1 MEGSFSGLAE
11 RYNAVDGSLGQV
23 VRRRLISR
31 ALDAHLPRP
40 PARVVD
46 VGGGAGQQSIPLA
59 GEGHE
64 VTILDPSPEMLAEA
78 RRRIASEGE
87 GARRRIRLVE
97 GYGEQATEVLGAEEF
112 DAVLCHGVIMYL
124 EDPYPLVKALSAA
137 ARPGGVVSVLAKNAA
152 ALAVRPALKGLY
164 GEALALLDA
173 DRAAGRLG
181 VVTRGDTVEGL
192 YRTFEEAGLSVERWY
207 GVRVFTDHLGDREPG
222 PDLPDILELE
232 WEAGRREPYRSVA
245 RLIHLV
251 GRRRYEPP
259 EGGRT
264 V

>member
-11 RYNAVDGSLGQV
+11 RYNAVDESLGQV
-23 VRRRLISR
+23 VRRHLISR
-31 ALDAHLPRP
+31 ALDAHLPHP

-59 GEGHE
+59 REGHE
-64 VTILDPSPEMLAEA
+64 VTVLDPSPEMLAEA
-78 RRRIASEGE
+78 RRRLGRERDAV
-87 GARRRIRLVE
+87 RRRVRLVE
-97 GYGEQATEVLGAEEF
+97 GIGERATEVLGAEEF

-124 EDPYPLVKALSAA
+124 EDPYPLVKALSDV
-137 ARPGGVVSVLAKNAA
+137 ARPGGMVSVLAKNAA

-164 GEALALLDA
+164 GEALALLNA
-173 DRAAGRLG
+173 DRAAGGLG
-181 VVTRGDTVEGL
+181 VVTRGDTARGL
-192 YRTFEEAGLSVERWY
+192 SRTFEEAGLGVERWY

-232 WEAGRREPYRSVA
+232 WGAGRREPYRSVA

-251 GRRRYEPP
+251 GRRR
-259 EGGRT
+259 
-264 V
+264 